1 MFVARFV
8 RFARHSLGKI
18 MLLSLMLVSV
28 HAHATIVRLQT
39 TQGVIEI
46 QLYDQATPITVANFM
61 AYVRS
66 GAYNDS
72 MFHRSVPG
80 FVIQGG
86 GYTWNSTTNLPV
98 EVPSRGPI
106 KNEFNVARSNLRG
119 TIAMAK
125 LGGDPDSAT
134 SQWFINL
141 VDNSSTLNIQNG
153 GFTVF
158 GQVSAASMA
167 VVDAIAAL
175 QIVNEGSPFDALPI
189 TSPRSGNNY
198 VKANLS
204 LVNSIAITAGAV
216 PAGVID
222 IDGSGRHNVVLRSTS
237 GTPQMRVGRL
247 VGNQFQFT
255 TQDDPGANFRLAAV
269 ADLDG
274 NGKSDLVFLNTT
286 QGEFSDVRIWTDF
299 QRSTE
304 RLWRQVKQVWDVQVV
319 GDLDGDG
326 SADLVWRYLAADPR
340 DTGVSYVWFY
350 NGANAPV
357 VRKRGGAPLDWT
369 LLGAADLNADGSADM
384 VYVSPANEIR
394 VLMATPNRT
403 CANLRAGS
411 VPSGYR
417 VLRMADFSGTGRSDI
432 FIRNFTTGQNA
443 LLSLNATGLSLPEFT
458 GSPDDPN
465 ASCTASSLA
474 LTVVP
479 LGLEQTDPTWKF
491 YAAGDFNADG
501 RSDIAWLKPD
511 GTLTLWLFNTGF
523 LAPTVINNAGS
534 APAGFTVYQAGG
546 GGAVY

>member
-1 MFVARFV
+1 
-8 RFARHSLGKI
+8 
-18 MLLSLMLVSV
+18 MLLLRTCHTVCNLLLVSLLLMGA
-28 HAHATIVRLQT
+28 HAHATIVSLQT
-39 TQGVIEI
+39 SQGVIEI
-46 QLYDQATPITVANFM
+46 QLYDQAAPITVSNFL

-72 MFHRSVPG
+72 LIHRSVPG

-86 GYTWNSTTNLPV
+86 GFFWNNTTSKVL
-98 EVPSRGPI
+98 EIPSRGPI
-106 KNEFNVARSNLRG
+106 KNEFSATRSNLRG

-125 LGGDPDSAT
+125 FGGDPDSAT

-141 VDNSSTLNIQNG
+141 ADNASTLDGQNG

-158 GQVSAASMA
+158 GRVAAASMA

-175 QIVNEGSPFDALPI
+175 PIVNEGSPFDTLPV
-189 TSPRSGNNY
+189 TSRRTGDFY

-204 LVNSIAITAGAV
+204 LVQSIAIKAGAV

-222 IDGSGRHNVVLRSTS
+222 IDGSGRQNIVVRSTN

-247 VGNQFQFT
+247 LGNQFQFT

-274 NGKSDLVFLNTT
+274 NGKSDLVFINTT
-286 QGEFSDVRIWTDF
+286 QGEFGDVRVWTDF
-299 QRSTE
+299 QRSSE

-326 SADLVWRYLAADPR
+326 YSDLVWRYLAPDPR

-350 NGANAPV
+350 DGANTPV

-369 LLGAADLNADGSADM
+369 LLGAADLNADGAADM
-384 VYVSPANEIR
+384 VYISPANEIR
-394 VLMATPNRT
+394 VLMATTNRT
-403 CANLRAGS
+403 CANLSAGT

-417 VLRMADFSGTGRSDI
+417 VVSMADFSGNGRSSI
-432 FIRNFTTGQNA
+432 FIRNLATGQNA
-443 LLSLNATGLSLPEFT
+443 LLSLNATGLALPAYT
-458 GSPDDPN
+458 ADPLDPN
-465 ASCTASSLA
+465 ASCTASSLT
-474 LTVVP
+474 LTVLP

-511 GTLTLWLFNTGF
+511 GTVTLWLFNTGF

-534 APAGFTVYQAGG
+534 APAGFTVYQPGG
-546 GGAVY
+546 GGASY